1 MLGLSLI
8 SGVSTLHFYVKKEK
22 LEFWGWCRP
31 IVFKQYFKSLSIIRL
46 VICAQ
51 LSTGKHFKTG
61 NNLYVRP
68 IIII

>member
-8 SGVSTLHFYVKKEK
+8 SGVSTLHFYVKQEK

-46 VICAQ
+46 IICDLLPQNERKVAR
-51 LSTGKHFKTG
+51 LH
-61 NNLYVRP
+61 
-68 IIII
+68 IEI